1 MRKFV
6 LVIDGEVG
14 TDLVFEDQGEGPK
27 FEANRMLAAALSSEP
42 VILEVPADSPVVS
55 GWTWDGSTF
64 TPPQG

>member
-14 TDLVFEDQGEGPK
+14 TDLVFEDQGDGPK
-27 FEANRMLAAALSSEP
+27 FEANRMLAAALSSNP
-42 VILEVPADSPVVS
+42 TILEVPSDSPVRS

-64 TPPQG
+64 TAPQE